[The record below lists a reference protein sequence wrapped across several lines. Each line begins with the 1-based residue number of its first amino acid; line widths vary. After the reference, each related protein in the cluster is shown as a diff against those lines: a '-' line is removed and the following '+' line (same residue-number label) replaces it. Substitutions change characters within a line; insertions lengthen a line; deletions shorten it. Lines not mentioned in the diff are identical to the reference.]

1 MGAMPGR
8 TTLTTQRPTQDSGR
22 HIFFSSENVR
32 DRLYEATSNMKAEVA
47 AAVLIEQ
54 MIRDAYSDRAPGQMR
69 PLQWSI
75 LRCLARTDPAVK
87 SQSWIAR
94 FLGITAAPV
103 SRAVHT
109 LERRGLVVLRRR
121 PEDARQTE
129 VVLTDEGHAT
139 LGEDPILK
147 IARRFSR
154 LDEEDKIRLKKLIAA
169 LALEEPE

>member
-1 MGAMPGR
+1 MTTIEGAQDTDGHNVFAVPG
-8 TTLTTQRPTQDSGR
+8 
-22 HIFFSSENVR
+22 VR
-32 DRLYEATSNMKAEVA
+32 EIYLYDATPNMKAEVA

-75 LRCLARTDPAVK
+75 LRCLARSEPTVK
-87 SQSWIAR
+87 TQSWIAR

-109 LERRGLVVLRRR
+109 LERRGLVTLRRR

-129 VVLTDEGHAT
+129 VVLTDEGITT
-139 LGEDPILK
+139 LGDDPILK
-147 IARRFSR
+147 IARRFAR
-154 LDEEDKIRLKKLIAA
+154 LSEEDKKRLKRLIAA
-169 LALEEPE
+169 LALEEPQ